1 MSKGFL
7 DQLLLH
13 NESFILSLLMAENN
27 NLKLFISFESVS
39 QLDSCVDLGQDQL
52 ISARETHASVVS
64 WWISYVSC
72 S

>member
-1 MSKGFL
+1 
-7 DQLLLH
+7 
-13 NESFILSLLMAENN
+13 MAENN

-39 QLDSCVDLGQDQL
+39 QLDSSVDLGQDQL

-64 WWISYVSC
+64 WWSSYVSC